1 MRLEADVG
9 MIQLEYLRL
18 FFRYP
23 TYWDIVKTNV
33 FGATQPNV
41 NGTKVSEF
49 NVPIP
54 NLETQKRIVDE
65 ISSLS
70 DRVTILKK
78 GLRNILSFWE
88 SVKASILDSA
98 LQGRL

>member
-33 FGATQPNV
+33 FGAT
-41 NGTKVSEF
+41 
-49 NVPIP
+49 
-54 NLETQKRIVDE
+54 
-65 ISSLS
+65 
-70 DRVTILKK
+70 
-78 GLRNILSFWE
+78 
-88 SVKASILDSA
+88 
-98 LQGRL
+98 